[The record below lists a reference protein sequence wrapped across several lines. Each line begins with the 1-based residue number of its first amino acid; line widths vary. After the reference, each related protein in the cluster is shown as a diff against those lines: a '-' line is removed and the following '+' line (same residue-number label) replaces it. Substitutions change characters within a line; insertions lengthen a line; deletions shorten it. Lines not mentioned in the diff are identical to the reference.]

1 MLRQLRSGLGNREMH
16 KVLLISVD
24 GWKEEVALC
33 SVSLRACV
41 DFFDKRPWWKQTW
54 IIQEVCNSSLV
65 ITVCIGKL
73 YLLLGTLFTMWLSHE
88 SALGPKVN
96 EDLIVADAFSYAI
109 QQSRSFTWLVRP
121 LHNPILIINR
131 ERASFRMG
139 TEEAHSLSTL
149 TRIFR
154 G

>member
-1 MLRQLRSGLGNREMH
+1 
-16 KVLLISVD
+16 
-24 GWKEEVALC
+24 
-33 SVSLRACV
+33 
-41 DFFDKRPWWKQTW
+41 
-54 IIQEVCNSSLV
+54 
-65 ITVCIGKL
+65 
-73 YLLLGTLFTMWLSHE
+73 MWLSHE

-139 TEEAHSLSTL
+139 TEEARSLSTL